1 MLFACYSRGLYFG
14 LYLKHTP
21 TMKVVRP
28 EFQPSYAVLRID
40 GNSVPGSQ
48 VVACAPA
55 SSPSPKLPPGRVEKF
70 DQMCTIRW
78 RWLCLE
84 ARGAQTVTAVFS
96 TQPPGENHKKLESS
110 LDSFLYCRC

>member
-1 MLFACYSRGLYFG
+1 MPFACYLRGLYFG
-14 LYLKHTP
+14 LFLNHTH
-21 TMKVVRP
+21 TVKVVRP

-55 SSPSPKLPPGRVEKF
+55 SSPSPKLPLGRVEKF
-70 DQMCTIRW
+70 DQLCTIRW

-84 ARGAQTVTAVFS
+84 GGA
-96 TQPPGENHKKLESS
+96 
-110 LDSFLYCRC
+110 DSYRCVQHSATR